1 MLKMVFIFFFV
12 FGFFFFGLDFFRKLT
27 GQEKWELIKLL
38 SYSLACSLA
47 TIVFLVSFVVLF

>member
-1 MLKMVFIFFFV
+1 MFKIILAFVIVFCL
-12 FGFFFFGLDFFRKLT
+12 FFFGIDFFRKMN
-27 GQEKWELIKLL
+27 GGEKWELAKLL